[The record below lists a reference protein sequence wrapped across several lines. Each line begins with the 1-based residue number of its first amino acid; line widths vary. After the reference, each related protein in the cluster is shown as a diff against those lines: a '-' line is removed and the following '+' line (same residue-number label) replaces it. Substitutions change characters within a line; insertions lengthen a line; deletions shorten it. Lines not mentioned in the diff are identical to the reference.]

1 MTMNFAFS
9 AGLLEAA
16 RLTKAGQLTEATAAL
31 QRMLGTGSPGT
42 GLAGPGRH
50 GAPNIYGVDS
60 PEIIQPKLAVPNN
73 RTFRDGAEAS
83 AFRIKNKLINPAV
96 PDALRGF
103 IDQTRHRGLRLPGG
117 LGHRAPPPIPADL
130 PNGAEF
136 LARTFSNQAGCRPY
150 KLYVPSGYH
159 GQSVPLIVMLHGC
172 TQSPD
177 DFAAGT
183 RMNSAAEEHICLVA
197 YPGQTSSA
205 NIQKCWNWFS
215 AVDQQRDA
223 GEPSLIAGI
232 TREVMRD
239 YAIDS
244 RRVYIAGL
252 SAGGAAAAIMGDAYP
267 DLYAAIGVHSGLAC
281 GAARDMPSAF
291 AAMRGNGD
299 PTPRNGHME
308 PAGSK
313 PRVVPAIVFHGD
325 KDTTVNPR
333 NADSVVAQSGQGALL
348 RRRVEKGRV
357 AGGLA
362 YSRTLHADYSGEIVV
377 EQWVIHGAG
386 HAWSGGSPAGS
397 YTLPQG
403 PDATAEM
410 VRFFVEHPLP

>member
-1 MTMNFAFS
+1 MNFSLPAE
-9 AGLLEAA
+9 LLEAT

-31 QRMLGTGSPGT
+31 QRMLGTGLPVT
-42 GLAGPGRH
+42 RLAGPRQH
-50 GAPNIYGVDS
+50 AAPSIYSVVDS
-60 PEIIQPKLAVPNN
+60 QEMIQPRLAPLDKQ
-73 RTFRDGAEAS
+73 TFSDGEEDS
-83 AFRIKNKLINPAV
+83 AFRIKNKLITPPLA
-96 PDALRGF
+96 ASWCGF
-103 IDQTRHRGLRLPGG
+103 IDQISHRGLPRG
-117 LGHRAPPPIPADL
+117 LGHRAPSPIHADL

-136 LARTFSNQAGCRPY
+136 LPCTFRNQAGSRPY

-183 RMNSAAEEHICLVA
+183 RMNAAAEQHTCLIA

-215 AVDQQRDA
+215 AADQQRDL

-232 TREVMRD
+232 TRQVMCD
-239 YAIDS
+239 YAVDP

-252 SAGGAAAAIMGDAYP
+252 SAGGAAAAIMGNAYP

-281 GAARDMPSAF
+281 GAARDLPSAF
-291 AAMRGNGD
+291 AAMKGNGG
-299 PTPRNGHME
+299 PAPRSGHT
-308 PAGSK
+308 ATGGSK

-325 KDTTVNPR
+325 KDTTVNPS
-333 NADSVVAQSGQGALL
+333 NADAVVAQSGQGASLT
-348 RRRVEKGRV
+348 RRVEKGQV
-357 AGGLA
+357 AGGLP
-362 YSRTLHADYSGEIVV
+362 YSRILYADASGETVV
-377 EQWVIHGAG
+377 EQWVVHGAG
-386 HAWSGGSPAGS
+386 HAWSGGSSAGS

-403 PDATAEM
+403 PDATTEM
-410 VRFFVEHPLP
+410 VRFFLENPLP